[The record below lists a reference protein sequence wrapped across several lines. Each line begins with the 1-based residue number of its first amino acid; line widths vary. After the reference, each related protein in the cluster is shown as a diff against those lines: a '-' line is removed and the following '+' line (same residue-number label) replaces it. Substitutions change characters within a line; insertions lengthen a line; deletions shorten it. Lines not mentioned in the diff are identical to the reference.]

1 MNQFSTQ
8 VDEQGNLLIT
18 PGAVIDTTAATTEYH
33 QLGVNFIESIGR
45 GQGLRTASPYAP
57 FFVGG
62 SGESVEVTATVT
74 TPAIA
79 PIGYFERTGEFEWT
93 DRFGNVLTM
102 LSDYSDGDISDATD
116 VIATL
121 SAPPSGG
128 VMDPWIFNATTYGE
142 DEFNGGAPFDFT
154 VLFEARRGAS
164 IANLAYVGASLI
176 VSPLYQ
182 SSPTTWE
189 DGAYILTIAEDLSSG
204 SLFDGVGDIA
214 LMTTP
219 FDFDSTVYGE
229 TTYNGGSPFT
239 IIADFEASTLPTDLA
254 EITMTTGAAQSGN
267 YAATAWNTWTSED
280 DSNWTLEIQADT
292 TSEISDGTDIV
303 AIRPAGSA
311 RIPSGNYASTTYG
324 ANTYNDGAAFTMA
337 IDYETRFPLAGFA
350 YVEIELSAGA
360 FVAASG
366 PFFAATLPA
375 NSATLEVVPIAH
387 SNGAGTIT
395 PICDGPIIFR

>member
-18 PGAVIDTTAATTEYH
+18 PGAVIDATAATTEYH

-45 GQGLRTASPYAP
+45 GQGLRKASPYAP

-62 SGESVEVTATVT
+62 SGESVEVAATVT

-121 SAPPSGG
+121 SAPVSGID
-128 VMDPWIFNATTYGE
+128 VPWIFNATTYGE
-142 DEFNGGAPFDFT
+142 DEFNGGTPFDFT
-154 VLFEARRGAS
+154 
-164 IANLAYVGASLI
+164 ANHEVFSGGGINAPNFINAYFD
-176 VSPLYQ
+176 
-182 SSPTTWE
+182 E
-189 DGAYILTIAEDLSSG
+189 FSSG
-204 SLFDGVGDIA
+204 GTFPNIGSATDGEYYFPLPDYTLVYNTGAWELRDSVAA
-214 LMTTP
+214 LLDT
-219 FDFDSTVYGE
+219 
-229 TTYNGGSPFT
+229 GGSDPSDPTGVYNDGTYDITVTVQSVLTTAAIT
-239 IIADFEASTLPTDLA
+239 I
-254 EITMTTGAAQSGN
+254 TTGTAQSGN
-267 YAATAWNTWTSED
+267 YIESAWNTWTSED
-280 DSNWTLEIQADT
+280 DSNWTLEIQVDT

-324 ANTYNDGAAFTMA
+324 ANTYNDGAEFTMA

-366 PFFAATLPA
+366 PFFASTLPA